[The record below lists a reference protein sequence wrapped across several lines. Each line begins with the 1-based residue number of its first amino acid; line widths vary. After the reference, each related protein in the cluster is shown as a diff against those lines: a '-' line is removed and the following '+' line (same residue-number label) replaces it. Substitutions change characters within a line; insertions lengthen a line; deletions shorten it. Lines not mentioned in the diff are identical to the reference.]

1 MMNNYGYY
9 PNYNYFQP
17 QAPQVPQVQQFQPP
31 TPIQPTIQ
39 DERIWVASESAAE
52 AYPVTANGF
61 VRLWDSNNPIFYEK
75 RADASGRPFPL
86 VKYEYKVSTH
96 TVAEP
101 TTSPIT
107 ADIEKRLSDIEEEIT
122 RLKKG
127 KKPVN
132 AKEVTENE

>member
-52 AYPVTANGF
+52 ADPVTATTRFFMKN
-61 VRLWDSNNPIFYEK
+61 VLTL
-75 RADASGRPFPL
+75 RADRFPL
-86 VKYEYKVSTH
+86 SNMN
-96 TVAEP
+96 
-101 TTSPIT
+101 
-107 ADIEKRLSDIEEEIT
+107 T
-122 RLKKG
+122 R
-127 KKPVN
+127 
-132 AKEVTENE
+132 